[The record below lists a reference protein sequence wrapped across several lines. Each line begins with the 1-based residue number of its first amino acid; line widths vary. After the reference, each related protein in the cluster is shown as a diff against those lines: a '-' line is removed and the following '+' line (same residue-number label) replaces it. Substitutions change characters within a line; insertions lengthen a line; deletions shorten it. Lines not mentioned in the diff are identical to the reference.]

1 METAAVF
8 RAARPVGTKAAAF
21 LQFPDV
27 IPARKSLFAGKTAAE
42 RERRREVAEAAVNT
56 LHVAAA

>member
-1 METAAVF
+1 MF

-42 RERRREVAEAAVNT
+42 RERRREVAEAAVNA